1 MKKWK
6 DVVAVMNQC
15 KKCGI
20 VIADQA
26 KVCPLCHMVLTVDGQ
41 EKPSKTYPNITGK
54 RKLWTKIWKITA
66 FVLVL
71 VQMFLI
77 GMNVVYYQGIR
88 WSMISGVAVLYL
100 LISLYQLILHPDSL
114 VRKLFRQT
122 VMVWLVLLVIDLALG
137 FRGWSFTIGIPCVIL
152 SLDAI
157 VLVCMI
163 VQFRNWQNYL
173 LLQMFA
179 LLVSIAGVVIWGIR
193 RHGYGLLA
201 WITLWVTAVFFGFC
215 VFFGSTKAKN
225 ELRRRFYI

>member
-1 MKKWK
+1 MGCI
-6 DVVAVMNQC
+6 MNKC
-15 KKCGI
+15 KKCS
-20 VIADQA
+20 VMIADQA
-26 KVCPLCHMVLTVDGQ
+26 KVCPLCYMVLTIDEQ
-41 EKPSKTYPNITGK
+41 DRPSRTYPNIIEK
-54 RKLWTKIWKITA
+54 RKLWTRVWKITT

-71 VQMFLI
+71 IQIILMGI
-77 GMNVVYYQGIR
+77 NAVYDQGIR
-88 WSMISGVAVLYL
+88 WSMISGVAILYL

-122 VMVWLVLLVIDLALG
+122 VMVWLVLLVIDMAIG
-137 FRGWSFTIGIPCVIL
+137 FRGWSFTIGMPCVIL

-179 LLVSIAGVVIWGIR
+179 LLISIAGVMIWCIR
-193 RHGYGLLA
+193 HHGYGLLA